1 MMRRALRRLRDD
13 RGMSLVELTVSMV
26 FLGVIGAGFAMT
38 FSSTIRQQNQAT
50 EQATTQTEVR
60 QALDRMTRELRQA
73 YVDGPGSGW
82 PIETATG
89 SQITF
94 TTPDRSS
101 TFKLLRVSYRVSGGV
116 LQRAFVTSTSSGGSP
131 WTWPS
136 PSTPSN
142 WSTIALNVKSA
153 TPFTYL
159 DASNATTTTAA
170 NVRSIAIAFTFG
182 TVLSNGRTYSYTTTV
197 TPRVG

>member
-1 MMRRALRRLRDD
+1 
-13 RGMSLVELTVSMV
+13 MSLVELTVSMV
-26 FLGVIGAGFAMT
+26 FLGVIAAAFSMT
-38 FSSTIRQQNQAT
+38 FSSTIRHQSDMT
-50 EQATTQTEVR
+50 ETATTQTEVR
-60 QALDRMTRELRQA
+60 QALDRMAREIRQA

-116 LQRAFVTSTSSGGSP
+116 LQRAFVTSTSAGGAP

-142 WSTIALNVKSA
+142 WSTIARNVKTTS
-153 TPFTYL
+153 PFVYL
-159 DASNATTTTAA
+159 DAGNAATTTAA
-170 NVRSIAIAFTFG
+170 NVRSIAISITFG
-182 TVLSNGRTYSYTTTV
+182 TVLANGRTYTFSTNV